1 MADRPQIIFNFRGR
15 RVEIQTHPRGSATV
29 TSYAPG
35 VHPFTMARLTKRER
49 EEIEREEDEWW
60 WISQERKRAEEER
73 KRAEEE
79 AMWAMW
85 DEWDRMER
93 MDH

>member
-1 MADRPQIIFNFRGR
+1 MN
-15 RVEIQTHPRGSATV
+15 PRT
-29 TSYAPG
+29 PG
-35 VHPFTMARLTKRER
+35 VRRPLPPMPQGCTFFTMARLTKRER

-60 WISQERKRAEEER
+60 WISQERKRAEEE
-73 KRAEEE
+73 

-93 MDH
+93 MEH

>member
-1 MADRPQIIFNFRGR
+1 MN
-15 RVEIQTHPRGSATV
+15 ESTHPRGSATV

-60 WISQERKRAEEER
+60 WISQERKRAEERAKE
-73 KRAEEE
+73 RAEEE
-79 AMWAMW
+79 AMW
-85 DEWDRMER
+85 DEWDHMER
-93 MDH
+93 MEH

>member
-1 MADRPQIIFNFRGR
+1 MNTP
-15 RVEIQTHPRGSATV
+15 PWGSATV

-60 WISQERKRAEEER
+60 WISQERKRAEEE
-73 KRAEEE
+73 

-85 DEWDRMER
+85 DEWNTSQPCSLCATKDGTRWNIVWT
-93 MDH
+93 

>member
-1 MADRPQIIFNFRGR
+1 MN
-15 RVEIQTHPRGSATV
+15 ESTHPWGSATV

-60 WISQERKRAEEER
+60 WISQERKRAEEE
-73 KRAEEE
+73 
-79 AMWAMW
+79 AMW

-93 MDH
+93 MGH

>member
-1 MADRPQIIFNFRGR
+1 MMVGANQGGILTNFAVAGLN
-15 RVEIQTHPRGSATV
+15 ESTHPRGSATV

-60 WISQERKRAEEER
+60 WIFQEHKLPV
-73 KRAEEE
+73 
-79 AMWAMW
+79 
-85 DEWDRMER
+85 
-93 MDH
+93 